1 VAVVTTSLS
10 LDSTFTGDVATL
22 VELIAKVTATPPGIS
37 GDVAGCTRISPYDAY
52 QIANQMDPGN
62 QLLNAKMAECV
73 SCTHIRE
80 CTAGE
85 VMFKAES
92 TWQRTRSNTVNTLSV
107 IDGLVDS
114 MAKLPGQRI
123 ILLTSSGFLTGTLE
137 TDVDRL
143 MDKAR
148 KAEVVINSP
157 QGDHGIHAN
166 GPPRRDVARLKC
178 NHHEQ
183 ECHGHKGGW
192 IGRADECHEAS
203 HHPR

>member
-1 VAVVTTSLS
+1 MAVVTTSLS

-80 CTAGE
+80 CTAVE

-92 TWQRTRSNTVNTLSV
+92 TWQRTRSNTV
-107 IDGLVDS
+107 I
-114 MAKLPGQRI
+114 R
-123 ILLTSSGFLTGTLE
+123 
-137 TDVDRL
+137 
-143 MDKAR
+143 
-148 KAEVVINSP
+148 
-157 QGDHGIHAN
+157 
-166 GPPRRDVARLKC
+166 
-178 NHHEQ
+178 
-183 ECHGHKGGW
+183 
-192 IGRADECHEAS
+192 
-203 HHPR
+203 